1 MYKSMITAAV
11 LALGISITPAQAA
24 EQAAQPEQQQPE
36 ISNPLDPSAWIGGLT
51 GQGDGSAINWFDLSA
66 WSADST
72 KAVPVTFNA
81 AHPASWAKFFD
92 PATHG
97 SMHIAFSNPATYA
110 QFMTPQFYMQF
121 MNPSNWVAWMNP
133 ANYSVFMNPASYT
146 YWMNPMAYMHVMDMN
161 SYAQV
166 IEPTNYTAFI
176 DPATYMQWVN
186 PSAYAIPGIDLAAIG
201 DLNWSDPSS
210 WGNIFQ
216 SQPAQE
222 EATQ

>member
-1 MYKSMITAAV
+1 MHKSIITAAL
-11 LALGISITPAQAA
+11 LAFGISITPVQAA

-36 ISNPLDPSAWIGGLT
+36 TSNPLDPGAWISGLT
-51 GQGDGSAINWFDLSA
+51 SPGDGGAGNWSDLSA
-66 WSADST
+66 WSADSA
-72 KAVPVTFNA
+72 KAVPVTFNP
-81 AHPASWAKFFD
+81 AHPAGWAKFFD

-97 SMHIAFSNPATYA
+97 SMHMAFSNPATYA

-121 MNPSNWVAWMNP
+121 MNPGNWIAWMNP

-146 YWMNPMAYMHVMDMN
+146 YWMNPMAYTHVMDMN
-161 SYAQV
+161 TYAQAMN
-166 IEPTNYTAFI
+166 PTNYTALV
-176 DPATYMQWVN
+176 DPTTYLQWVN
-186 PSAYAIPGIDLAAIG
+186 PAAYAIPGIDLAAIG
-201 DLNWSDPSS
+201 DMDWSDPSS